1 MFHIA
6 TSHEQSNVMR
16 DDVREKVRWRARRER
31 AEHSSVVVERDECH
45 AAWMSRKYR
54 HRRNFFVAA
63 WWQHAYTVRRGE
75 RRGVVRS
82 DACRARA

>member
-1 MFHIA
+1 MGASGYKGGVATRPNEERIGAMFHIA

-54 HRRNFFVAA
+54 HRRKFFVAA
-63 WWQHAYTVRRGE
+63 W
-75 RRGVVRS
+75 
-82 DACRARA
+82 